1 MNTRHYYYDKN
12 KKSNCLDCKYPLI
25 NDRGISELVH
35 DSVGRYVYI
44 NIYDAEG
51 NYKTH
56 WSYNVSF
63 DGVHPNEDYEK
74 GKETRL
80 QHHTKKICNYI
91 REDYVTYCESKEIT
105 DEVMRREL
113 INEWNFDYE
122 FVQNLSSKEVKRIY
136 EIGPAEY
143 DRELEDQN
151 MDNYYYK

>member
-25 NDRGISELVH
+25 NEQGINEL
-35 DSVGRYVYI
+35 
-44 NIYDAEG
+44 
-51 NYKTH
+51 
-56 WSYNVSF
+56 
-63 DGVHPNEDYEK
+63 VHPNEDYEK

-113 INEWNFDYE
+113 INEWNFGYE
-122 FVQNLSSKEVKRIY
+122 FVQSLSSKEVKRIY
-136 EIGPAEY
+136 EMGPAEY

-151 MDNYYYK
+151 MDNYY

>member
-25 NDRGISELVH
+25 NDRGISEIVH

-151 MDNYYYK
+151 MDNYY

>member
-63 DGVHPNEDYEK
+63 GGVHPNEDYKK

-80 QHHTKKICNYI
+80 QHHIKKICNYI
-91 REDYVTYCESKEIT
+91 REDYITYCESKEIT

-113 INEWNFDYE
+113 INEWNLNYG

-136 EIGPAEY
+136 ELGPAEY

-151 MDNYYYK
+151 MDNYY

>member
-25 NDRGISELVH
+25 NEQGINELVH
-35 DSVGRYVYI
+35 DSVGKYVYI

-56 WSYNVSF
+56 WTYNVSF

-74 GKETRL
+74 GKEARL
-80 QHHTKKICNYI
+80 QHHIKKICNLI
-91 REDYVTYCESKEIT
+91 REDYKTYCESKEIT

-113 INEWNFDYE
+113 VNEWSLNYVFK
-122 FVQNLSSKEVKRIY
+122 FIRSKK
-136 EIGPAEY
+136 
-143 DRELEDQN
+143 DL
-151 MDNYYYK
+151 

>member
-25 NDRGISELVH
+25 NEQGINELVH
-35 DSVGRYVYI
+35 DSVGKYVYI

-56 WSYNVSF
+56 WTYNVAF

-113 INEWNFDYE
+113 INEWNFGYE
-122 FVQNLSSKEVKRIY
+122 FVQSLSSKEVKRIY
-136 EIGPAEY
+136 EMGPAEY

-151 MDNYYYK
+151 MDNYY

>member
-25 NDRGISELVH
+25 NEQGINELVH
-35 DSVGRYVYI
+35 DSVGKYVYI

-56 WSYNVSF
+56 WTYNVAF

-91 REDYVTYCESKEIT
+91 REDYVTLCLTKYLLMI
-105 DEVMRREL
+105 M
-113 INEWNFDYE
+113 
-122 FVQNLSSKEVKRIY
+122 LSSGIVQVKNNQMLRYI
-136 EIGPAEY
+136 IK
-143 DRELEDQN
+143 L
-151 MDNYYYK
+151 KKKSL